1 MSPDDPRH
9 GTSAGHQ
16 AHVAQGD
23 EPCEPC
29 CRARARARKLN
40 ALEVHRGVQMLYPA
54 AQVREVV
61 DPWLRMGLS
70 LGAISVAAN
79 LGCQYSGALNRTLR
93 GENSGA
99 RRSTFHALAAVT
111 EVDFADQAKVYADLT
126 RMRINS
132 LMAAGHRLNDMPINN
147 AGQWRHRR
155 YVSVVTARNI
165 RDYFQTH
172 EFKIGP
178 DRHTQARARN
188 AGYVPPLSW
197 DDPGTLGWPNPEH
210 LIVEE
215 HPDDAIDWAV
225 IERVLAGDFTVPTN
239 RAERTEVVRTW
250 ATSGQSLAELAR
262 RSGWKPERYYRV
274 SDNHEDGEAA

>member
-16 AHVAQGD
+16 AHVAQGE

-40 ALEVHRGVQMLYPA
+40 ALEVHRGVQMLYSPD
-54 AQVREVV
+54 QVRAVV
-61 DPWLRMGLS
+61 DPWRRMGLS

-79 LGCQYSGALNRTLR
+79 LGCQYSSALNKTLR

-99 RRSTFHALAAVT
+99 RRSTYQALAAVT
-111 EVDFADQAKVYADLT
+111 EDDFADQAKVYGDLT
-126 RMRINS
+126 RQRINS

-155 YVSVVTARNI
+155 YVSVITARNI
-165 RDYFQTH
+165 RAYFQAH

-178 DRHTQARARN
+178 DRHTESRARN
-188 AGYVPPLSW
+188 AGHLPPLSW
-197 DDPGTLGWPNPEH
+197 DDPGTLGWPNTEH
-210 LIVEE
+210 VVVED
-215 HPDDAIDWAV
+215 HPDDDIDWAV
-225 IERVLAGDFTVPTN
+225 VERVLAGDFTVPTN

-250 ATSGQSLAELAR
+250 ATTGQSLAELAR
-262 RSGWKPERYYRV
+262 RSGWKPERYYRANGG
-274 SDNHEDGEAA
+274 DQETAA